1 MIEYLL
7 TTANNILT
15 TINIVSIISYSYI
28 VNVLYYNDVVKHY
41 KYIIQNLTSSNMLFI
56 KFMQWFSSNN
66 MSVEI
71 KEVIRGF
78 ADNVPYTSSD
88 IEYAQLEELMQ
99 VAESNNQTLILNTTP
114 INSGT
119 IAIVY
124 EGTLD
129 DKPVILKQL
138 RKNINVELKKS
149 IELLKFIGE
158 ITKYIPYLYLIRL
171 SEIISIN
178 EPSLLEQV
186 NFKKEIVNGKKFYET
201 FKDNKDIIIPQFYT
215 TITEMHPNFI
225 LMEKITGRKAQELSD
240 AELPNYCKTYN
251 KLLLESLIGKGV
263 VHADLHI
270 GNVFFM
276 ENNKIGVI
284 DFGHVLFIDKEL
296 SKKISHFYKFLFN
309 RQVKKLAKFCIDQ
322 SVYAPGNRICNKS
335 MKKNTS
341 IMIESLAGLF
351 GEDKLLSGK
360 KPINIYNILDINA
373 VLQKINARMNDDFM
387 NVILAIGPMSSVV
400 SILKR
405 KDQDN
410 GLKDVFFNYVQDKVP
425 DKLKNYNE

>member
-7 TTANNILT
+7 TTVNNLLT
-15 TINIVSIISYSYI
+15 TINIGSIISYSYI

-41 KYIIQNLTSSNMLFI
+41 KYIIHNLTASNMLFI

-66 MSVEI
+66 MSDEI
-71 KEVIRGF
+71 KDLIRGF

-88 IEYAQLEELMQ
+88 IEYAQLEELIQ

-138 RKNINVELKKS
+138 RKNINIELKKS
-149 IELLKFIGE
+149 IELMKFIGE
-158 ITKYIPYLYLIRL
+158 ITKYIPYLYLFRL

-201 FKDNKDIIIPQFYT
+201 FKDNKDIIIPHFYT

-225 LMEKITGRKAQELSD
+225 LMEKIIGRKAQELSD

-251 KLLLESLIGKGV
+251 KLLLESLINKGV

-270 GNVFFM
+270 GNIFFM
-276 ENNKIGVI
+276 KDNKIAII

-296 SKKISHFYKFLFN
+296 SRKISHFYKFLFN

-322 SVYAPGNRICNKS
+322 SVYAPENRICSKS

-373 VLQKINARMNDDFM
+373 VLQKINARMNDEFM

-405 KDQDN
+405 NDQDN

>member
-335 MKKNTS
+335 MKNNTS